1 MKDYRNFILID
12 NDINIITATYAN
24 CSSPVSY
31 KKFNKEHPKT
41 KISNNNID
49 ALKILNKHM
58 AQILKWKT
66 NNESLSVYYILVP
79 PKFCKIIKDKTYK
92 NWLNPQD
99 KKYNI
104 PNEELKQWKVFE
116 TLYKIIFADI
126 CIKPNNIY
134 SSKDVN
140 KTYKHIIYTKEIVNK
155 MYVYLDKEKESTA
168 IKTIND
174 LLK

>member
-24 CSSPVSY
+24 CSSSVSY

-79 PKFCKIIKDKTYK
+79 PKFCKIIK
-92 NWLNPQD
+92 
-99 KKYNI
+99 
-104 PNEELKQWKVFE
+104 E
-116 TLYKIIFADI
+116 
-126 CIKPNNIY
+126 
-134 SSKDVN
+134 
-140 KTYKHIIYTKEIVNK
+140 
-155 MYVYLDKEKESTA
+155 
-168 IKTIND
+168 
-174 LLK
+174 